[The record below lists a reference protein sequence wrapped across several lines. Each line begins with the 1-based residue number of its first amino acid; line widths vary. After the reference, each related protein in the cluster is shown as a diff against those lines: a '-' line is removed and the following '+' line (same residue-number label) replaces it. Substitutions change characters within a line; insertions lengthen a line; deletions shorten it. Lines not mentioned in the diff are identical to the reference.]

1 MTDAPPPDAPVPPG
15 PPPQATPGPA
25 GTPADVTPPV
35 VRPPRKRFIFIG
47 LGIGILVILIVALT
61 TSVGTNPSTLPAP
74 KAGGPLPSFTRPNVG
89 PSGPAQVSVP
99 GDGIGNGTPAVLLF
113 FGNWC
118 PGCHQELPPLAA
130 AARAQ
135 AKAGGALAHVRVIG
149 VDSEDAV
156 GQAKSFIKAAGVTF
170 PVAYDSDASVL
181 SGLFYFRGDPYA
193 VFVNGD
199 GTINKIVRGDGLTP
213 SSFTADERALVAKQ
227 SA

>member
-1 MTDAPPPDAPVPPG
+1 
-15 PPPQATPGPA
+15 
-25 GTPADVTPPV
+25 

-47 LGIGILVILIVALT
+47 LAIGVLIILIVGLT
-61 TSVGTNPSTLPAP
+61 TSVGTNSSAPPAP
-74 KAGGPLPSFTRPNVG
+74 KAGGPIPSFSRQNVG
-89 PSGPAQVSVP
+89 PSGAAHVSVP
-99 GDGIGNGTPAVLLF
+99 GGGAGSGTPAVLLF

-130 AARAQ
+130 AVREQ
-135 AKAGGALAHVRVIG
+135 VKAGGALSHVRVIG
-149 VDSEDAV
+149 VDSEDTV
-156 GQAKSFIKAAGVTF
+156 GKAKSFIKTAGVTF

-213 SSFTADERALVAKQ
+213 SSFTADERALLAKK

>member
-1 MTDAPPPDAPVPPG
+1 MTDAPLDAPSPPG
-15 PPPQATPGPA
+15 PVPEVAPGGTAPPT
-25 GTPADVTPPV
+25 

-47 LGIGILVILIVALT
+47 LGIGLLIILIVGLT
-61 TSVGTNPSTLPAP
+61 TSVGTSPSTPPAP
-74 KAGGPLPSFTRPNVG
+74 RAGGPVPSFTRPNVG
-89 PSGPAQVSVP
+89 PSGAARVSVP
-99 GDGIGNGTPAVLLF
+99 GDGVGSGTPAVLLF

-130 AARAQ
+130 AVRAQ
-135 AKAGGALAHVRVIG
+135 TKARGALAHVRVIG

-156 GQAKSFIKAAGVTF
+156 GKAKSFIQSAGVTF
-170 PVAYDSDASVL
+170 PVAYDQDASVL

-193 VFVNGD
+193 VFVDGD

-213 SSFTADERALVAKQ
+213 ASFTADERALLANK